1 MRPAGGPGLRAAGGS
16 GLGRRAGAAGWAP
29 GGALWLFRTLLT
41 LAIGLGDGSHSDSL
55 HSLQQM
61 SRLHFGSI
69 SYVVDSKRNRA
80 LQLQV
85 PQSRELESSTA
96 SASGFYSLMLLSAL

>member
-1 MRPAGGPGLRAAGGS
+1 MGLSRLQVPS
-16 GLGRRAGAAGWAP
+16 RCSLV
-29 GGALWLFRTLLT
+29 LT

-55 HSLQQM
+55 DSLQQM

-80 LQLQV
+80 LQL

-96 SASGFYSLMLLSAL
+96 SASGFYSLMLLSALCEL